1 MQKMLINYA
10 PGEGCRIAI
19 TENGQLEEFL
29 AEHADHVSRVGNIYL
44 GTVTNVEPAIQ
55 AAFIDFGLE
64 QQGFLHSSDVHPQ
77 YFPGEDEETTERVG
91 KKTPRRD
98 RPPIQQCFKK
108 GQRVLVQVLKEGVGT
123 KGPTLTSYLS
133 IPGRF
138 LVMMPQMDRVGVSRK
153 VEDEDL
159 RRKMREI
166 LDQLD
171 LPDGFGFIL
180 RTAGM
185 DRTKTELKRDLAYL
199 QRLWKGIEKAK
210 KTKSKGPLLLYA
222 ESDLLVRTLRD
233 LLTSEMGEIVI
244 DHPQA
249 LHRAAQFLK
258 IVSPRSSTKLMHYTG
273 KLPIFEAFDIEQ
285 QVLNIHARDV
295 PLPSG
300 GRLVIDETEA
310 LVAIDVNSGKSRKA
324 NDAETNAFNT
334 NMEAVDVICRQ
345 LKLRDLGGLVICD
358 LIDMRHRKNR
368 QAVEARF
375 KERLKNDRS
384 RASFL
389 PISDYGIL
397 EMTRQR
403 QRSSHEKVH
412 FTECP
417 TCHGRGLV
425 QRPDSIAAD
434 AVRQLA
440 AVLAIESVARVEM
453 AVSPR
458 VAGDLLSA
466 RRRTLTRMELLSG
479 KRVDVRVSSTLAVD
493 RTSFYAYDADGAD
506 IDLSR
511 IKKPKDAASKVEQW
525 TVAVDDEEAMRV
537 DVSADAE
544 LELLTQEPKN
554 ENEAE
559 PHPIEIDPA
568 DLADD
573 EEEQAQETAATN
585 KKRKRR
591 RKRGKKSQDT
601 PAEASSEQKEDE
613 PSAEE
618 NAGAAGGDGEAT
630 DAPAKKKRRR
640 RRKKKSGQGSAAEA
654 QSESASDAAPSEDES
669 AAADTDVPEPAAEP
683 DQQDAKK
690 PSRSRRS
697 RSRRKSPSVAE
708 HGEQAETALA
718 NDAETTK
725 VPAEAGTASEPV
737 GDNAEQSATRSRRK
751 RRSRNSKKSEPK
763 TESSNQD
770 AVSDAQTSPKKQAEQ
785 STEKTEIPI
794 VNAKP
799 KVRSLYSSRRKLS
812 ASEGAKLK
820 GRRE

>member
-10 PGEGCRIAI
+10 PGDGCRIAI

-29 AEHADHVSRVGNIYL
+29 AEQADHVSRVGNIYL

-55 AAFIDFGLE
+55 AAFIDFGLD
-64 QQGFLHSSDVHPQ
+64 QHGFLHSSDVHPQ
-77 YFPGEDEETTERVG
+77 YFPGEDGDTTERVG

-98 RPPIQQCFKK
+98 RPPIQQCFRK

-133 IPGRF
+133 VPGRF

-153 VEDEDL
+153 VEDEEL

-166 LDQLD
+166 LDQLE
-171 LPDGFGFIL
+171 LPEGFGFIL

-199 QRLWKGIEKAK
+199 QRLWKGIERAK

-233 LLTSEMGEIVI
+233 LMTSDMGEIVI

-258 IVSPRSSTKLMHYTG
+258 IVSPRSSTRLMHYTG
-273 KLPIFEAFDIEQ
+273 SLPIFEAFDIEQ

-324 NDAETNAFNT
+324 NDAETNAFST
-334 NMEAVDVICRQ
+334 NMEAVDAICRQ

-358 LIDMRHRKNR
+358 LIDMRSRKHRGE
-368 QAVEARF
+368 VEARF

-389 PISDYGIL
+389 PISEYGIL

-403 QRSSHEKVH
+403 QRSSHEQVH

-440 AVLAIESVARVEM
+440 AVLAIDTVARVEM

-493 RTSFYAYDADGAD
+493 RTSFYAYDGDGAD
-506 IDLSR
+506 IDLTR
-511 IKKPKDAASKVEQW
+511 IKRPKDMSARVEPW

-537 DVSADAE
+537 DVSADTE
-544 LELLTQEPKN
+544 LELLTQEPRV
-554 ENEAE
+554 EGGVE
-559 PHPIEIDPA
+559 PHPIELDLEDLGEDDDAQSGNPA
-568 DLADD
+568 SP
-573 EEEQAQETAATN
+573 TTK

-591 RKRGKKSQDT
+591 RKRGKKAIEDSGAPHSDT
-601 PAEASSEQKEDE
+601 MRALAPPAEA
-613 PSAEE
+613 PS
-618 NAGAAGGDGEAT
+618 GAASQTAETPDG
-630 DAPAKKKRRR
+630 PAKKKRRR
-640 RRKKKSGQGSAAEA
+640 RRKNKTGQTASTPAVTGHDTAVSGASVDESVAEPSISASETTPEQPKKRSRRARSRGNAGDTAPVVALESVDEA
-654 QSESASDAAPSEDES
+654 QSPSEAHGS
-669 AAADTDVPEPAAEP
+669 EPAVSAGEP
-683 DQQDAKK
+683 TEAQVQ
-690 PSRSRRS
+690 S
-697 RSRRKSPSVAE
+697 
-708 HGEQAETALA
+708 
-718 NDAETTK
+718 TK
-725 VPAEAGTASEPV
+725 
-737 GDNAEQSATRSRRK
+737 SRRK
-751 RRSRNSKKSEPK
+751 RRSRSTKSSETAPPSQRPATAVQTKNAEASLAK
-763 TESSNQD
+763 TAD
-770 AVSDAQTSPKKQAEQ
+770 A
-785 STEKTEIPI
+785 TEMPI

-799 KVRSLYSSRRKLS
+799 KVRSLYSSHRKLK

-820 GRRE
+820 GRRD